1 MNQTGKQVG
10 FFYYIKILMLNKFFF
25 QRHTRYNDQ
34 AFHDM
39 LRRRMEY
46 DRQRSGS
53 YSNYSPAQKYF
64 APASIM
70 LIIIGLGMFLHALQ
84 WR

>member
-1 MNQTGKQVG
+1 
-10 FFYYIKILMLNKFFF
+10 
-25 QRHTRYNDQ
+25 
-34 AFHDM
+34 M

-46 DRQRSGS
+46 DRQRSSAYS
-53 YSNYSPAQKYF
+53 YYHSPAHNFRTNYF
-64 APASIM
+64 GPVSVI

>member
-1 MNQTGKQVG
+1 
-10 FFYYIKILMLNKFFF
+10 
-25 QRHTRYNDQ
+25 
-34 AFHDM
+34 M

-46 DRQRSGS
+46 DRQRSSS
-53 YSNYSPAQKYF
+53 YSNYSTAQNYF
-64 APASIM
+64 APASVM